1 MKTRKSIKKRFKI
14 TKSGKVLHRPKNQNH
29 FRTKK
34 SGKKIRQT
42 RKWIELDKGTAKKIK
57 KALKFAPRK
66 KQ

>member
-14 TKSGKVLHRPKNQNH
+14 TKSGKVLHRAKDQNH

-34 SGKKIRQT
+34 SGNKIRKA
-42 RKWIELDKGTAKKIK
+42 RKWIELDKGVAKKIK

-66 KQ
+66 QK